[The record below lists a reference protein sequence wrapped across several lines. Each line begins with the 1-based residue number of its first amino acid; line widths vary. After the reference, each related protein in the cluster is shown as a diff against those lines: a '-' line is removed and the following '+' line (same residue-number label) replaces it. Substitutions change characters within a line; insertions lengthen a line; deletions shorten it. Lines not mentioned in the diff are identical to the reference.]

1 MAVDS
6 TEAARL
12 LASRRPRRPV
22 TCEECGIVFEGT
34 ARRRYCSN
42 TCNVRAWRHRKQTAP
57 EAAVPTAPEK
67 RTEPIYQHVAS
78 PGAHTTFW
86 WESQVALA
94 NIRVSLANL
103 RAAAARGAPRQ
114 VELADFIAAGDAL
127 HEALVHHNALV
138 SETRQSLARSFAHRP
153 LPAKSVKSIPGE
165 GPLATIDAG
174 ELL

>member
-1 MAVDS
+1 MLKKCAGVRS
-6 TEAARL
+6 FLEQYGE
-12 LASRRPRRPV
+12 RRDVVVPLDERR
-22 TCEECGIVFEGT
+22 TG
-34 ARRRYCSN
+34 
-42 TCNVRAWRHRKQTAP
+42 
-57 EAAVPTAPEK
+57 
-67 RTEPIYQHVAS
+67 TEPGERFLVKRPHFGFDARTVIVDTQRASIRELPNRVA
-78 PGAHTTFW
+78 
-86 WESQVALA
+86 
-94 NIRVSLANL
+94 
-103 RAAAARGAPRQ
+103 RQ